1 MFGRGR
7 SLGRRLRSVIIAS
20 VAIALAAVVEEIKQ
34 PYYYKIKS
42 YYYEYKVR
50 RTAEETE
57 PGLYVRGKA
66 VVNSNTKLGKNT
78 HFHGIMIHDHG
89 PVTIGDNFHAGEG
102 CNILTE
108 NHTYDTGDAIPY
120 GDTNRHEP
128 VEIGDNVWFGMDV
141 TVLPGV
147 TIGEG
152 AIIQAGS
159 TVVDDIP
166 KGAIAGGHPAE
177 TFDYRDMDHYDRLK
191 ADGKF
196 N

>member
-1 MFGRGR
+1 MIRQ
-7 SLGRRLRSVIIAS
+7 LRSVIIAS
-20 VAIALAAVVEEIKQ
+20 AAIALAAVVEYLKH
-34 PYYYKIKS
+34 PFYYKVKS
-42 YYYEYKVR
+42 HYYEYKVR
-50 RTAEETE
+50 RTAEETK
-57 PGLYVRGKA
+57 PGLYVRDKA
-66 VVNSNTKLGKNT
+66 VVNSNTKLGKGT
-78 HFHGIMIHDHG
+78 HFHGIKIHDHG

-102 CNILTE
+102 CDILTE

-120 GDTNRHEP
+120 GETNRHEP
-128 VEIGDNVWFGMDV
+128 VEIGDNVWFGMNV

-147 TIGEG
+147 SIGEG

-177 TFDYRDMDHYDRLK
+177 TFDYRDMDHYNKLK
-191 ADGKF
+191 AEEKF